1 MNFSDRDEMHLLAGE
16 YALGLMSSEEATIFE
31 REIQRNPALV
41 AAVGYW
47 NDRLLALAPPQAE
60 VEPSAGLWQRIER
73 DLPRKTKEHQ
83 SHRSHRSHWSF
94 SLWNNL
100 SFWRASG
107 LVGMIASAMLAFGL
121 FTTTPVERAPEYLA
135 VLQGENTG
143 ASWIVEISNESVL
156 LRPVTTVSVPAGKAL
171 QFWTKPE
178 GAAGPTSLGL
188 IGSGQHVVVPL
199 SKLPGISSNQLFE
212 VTLEPE
218 SGSPIDR
225 PTGAI
230 LALGKAIRL

>member
-16 YALGLMSSEEATIFE
+16 YALGLMPPEEAAVFE
-31 REIQRNPALV
+31 RELQRNQALS

-47 NDRLLALAPPQAE
+47 NDRLLDLAPPHTE
-60 VEPSAGLWQRIER
+60 VEPAAGLWQRIENG
-73 DLPRKTKEHQ
+73 LPVKPKE
-83 SHRSHRSHWSF
+83 RRSF
-94 SLWNNL
+94 SLWNSL
-100 SFWRASG
+100 LFWRASG
-107 LVGMIASAMLAFGL
+107 LAGMLASAMLALALLSNAPSG
-121 FTTTPVERAPEYLA
+121 RAPEYLA

-143 ASWIVEISNESVL
+143 ASWIVEVDREAVH
-156 LRPVTTVSVPAGKAL
+156 LRPLTTISVPPGKAL

-188 IGSGQHVVVPL
+188 VGPGEQVVVPL
-199 SKLPGISSNQLFE
+199 SKLPGISANQLFE

-218 SGSPIDR
+218 SGSPLDR

-230 LALGKAIRL
+230 LALGKAVRL